1 MNELLTLFM
10 AVCFFVAGWNCLK
23 RPEAIQ
29 QWILQLQQKNPLVA
43 EMNPLRNW
51 IDKKSFLY
59 ALQLLGVL
67 SLLNFLMLL
76 LASFAIND
84 SGSGFG

>member
-51 IDKKSFLY
+51 VDKKSFLL
-59 ALQLLGVL
+59 ALQLLGGL

-76 LASFAIND
+76 LPLFAVN
-84 SGSGFG
+84 GSDAGFG

>member
-29 QWILQLQQKNPLVA
+29 QWILQLQQNESAAKLDRQKEFSICVA
-43 EMNPLRNW
+43 VARCAQSVEFSDVAVGILC
-51 IDKKSFLY
+51 DK
-59 ALQLLGVL
+59 
-67 SLLNFLMLL
+67 
-76 LASFAIND
+76 
-84 SGSGFG
+84 